1 MRVGTKGH
9 LKSYEILTG
18 RGSSDQYPP
27 KCHGSL
33 EDRAE
38 SWVWRVSAKYKTNV
52 SGHGQWRCGE
62 QPIPCP
68 NTHFSS
74 SYPII
79 PAPHF
84 PPTLL
89 TSPHVE
95 RFISE
100 QFSSEAALTLHPPK
114 SDHKATPIQK
124 SLKTPQGQLTTT
136 QKTITPHQSAGDP

>member
-1 MRVGTKGH
+1 M
-9 LKSYEILTG
+9 
-18 RGSSDQYPP
+18 
-27 KCHGSL
+27 
-33 EDRAE
+33 
-38 SWVWRVSAKYKTNV
+38 SAKYKTNV

-114 SDHKATPIQK
+114 SDHKAK
-124 SLKTPQGQLTTT
+124 SHSKPLKVSLQLLKKPSPLFKVQVTHDQYPPAHSHRLLSAPKTLNTNIPQTKISQCLPT
-136 QKTITPHQSAGDP
+136 QSQCMI

>member
-1 MRVGTKGH
+1 M
-9 LKSYEILTG
+9 
-18 RGSSDQYPP
+18 
-27 KCHGSL
+27 
-33 EDRAE
+33 
-38 SWVWRVSAKYKTNV
+38 SAKYKTNV

-100 QFSSEAALTLHPPK
+100 QFRSEAALTLHPPK
-114 SDHKATPIQK
+114 SDHKAK
-124 SLKTPQGQLTTT
+124 SHSKPLKVSLQLLKKPSPLIKVQVIHNQYPPALSHRLLSAPKTLNTNIPQTKISQCLFS
-136 QKTITPHQSAGDP
+136 QCMM